1 MNFRPSSGHGI
12 FMKGV
17 VETLTNYGHCIDIAC
32 DGEPE
37 ANFLEEY
44 NINVYTP
51 NKEDRLSYGKHS
63 NLFQFA
69 DSFNFEKS
77 INFRTAIVK
86 AMSNHMYDLIICN
99 DLESAFVCK
108 AMGLHKYIKVVTYAH
123 ECATANPSLKEGV
136 FKDTYYDMIDEM
148 MFDEDIVTLVQTEQ
162 NRKNI
167 EKRLL
172 NSY

>member
-1 MNFRPSSGHGI
+1 MLFRS
-12 FMKGV
+12 
-17 VETLTNYGHCIDIAC
+17 
-32 DGEPE
+32 
-37 ANFLEEY
+37 
-44 NINVYTP
+44 YTP